1 MVTTMKV
8 LHEGNA
14 FNLNMI
20 IVLISGKAG
29 VGKTLVSTIFKE
41 LVETLGFL
49 DYTNMHFA
57 KGVKDTATLQFGWDG
72 EKDKK
77 GRILLQEVGQTG
89 RNYDEDIWARRL
101 LEQGLDY
108 CPAGFDF
115 VFIDDWRF
123 PNEAKYLRNNSSYE
137 VLTVRISSPER
148 EMLKGTAE
156 YNDISEI
163 SLSEKPNEYDYYIYN
178 DGTVGE
184 LRDKLAKILISIM
197 KKKQE
202 EKFNDGIT

>member
-1 MVTTMKV
+1 MVTTMKT

-14 FNLNMI
+14 FNQSMI

-29 VGKTLVSTIFKE
+29 VGKTLVSTMFKE

-49 DYTNMHFA
+49 DYTSMHFA

-72 EKDKK
+72 KKDEK
-77 GRILLQEVGQTG
+77 GRRLLQGVGNIG

-101 LEQGLDY
+101 LENGLDY

-115 VFIDDWRF
+115 IFIDDWRF
-123 PNEAKYLRNNSSYE
+123 PNEADYLRNNSSYE
-137 VLTVRISSPER
+137 ILTVRISSPER
-148 EMLKGTAE
+148 EMLKGTTE

-163 SLSEKPNEYDYYIYN
+163 SLPEKPNKYNYYIYN
-178 DGTVGE
+178 DGTIDE
-184 LRDKLAKILISIM
+184 LRDKLAKILISII

-202 EKFNDGIT
+202 ERFNDGIT